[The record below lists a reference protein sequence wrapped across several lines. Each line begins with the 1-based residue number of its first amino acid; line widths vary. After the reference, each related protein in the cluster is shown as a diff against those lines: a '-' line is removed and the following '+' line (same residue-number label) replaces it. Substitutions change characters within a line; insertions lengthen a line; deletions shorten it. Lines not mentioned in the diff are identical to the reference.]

1 MTGPSGEVSADA
13 DSGVGRLFAIAGPS
27 GVGKSTIVA
36 EAVRKCPRL
45 WLSVST
51 TTRCPRAGEQS
62 GREYDFVSPEVFA
75 DLRLRGELLESAEFA
90 GNWYGTPLL
99 PVKERLMTGQDVLLE
114 IDLAGV
120 RQVRAAMPDAVT
132 IFIAPPSRDELVRR
146 LAGRGTEDAT
156 AVEARLGAAV
166 VELAAADEFDY
177 RIVNSD
183 LESAVDEL
191 LSLVGCAA
199 PNV

>member
-13 DSGVGRLFAIAGPS
+13 DARVGRLFAIAGPS

-51 TTRCPRAGEQS
+51 TTRSPRVGEQS

-75 DLRLRGELLESAEFA
+75 DLRHRGELLESAQFA

-120 RQVRAAMPDAVT
+120 RQVRTAMPEAVT
-132 IFIAPPSRDELVRR
+132 IFIAPPSHDELARR
-146 LAGRGTEDAT
+146 LASRGTEDAT

-166 VELAAADEFDY
+166 VELAAAGEFDHQ
-177 RIVNSD
+177 IVNSD
-183 LESAVDEL
+183 LKSAVDEL